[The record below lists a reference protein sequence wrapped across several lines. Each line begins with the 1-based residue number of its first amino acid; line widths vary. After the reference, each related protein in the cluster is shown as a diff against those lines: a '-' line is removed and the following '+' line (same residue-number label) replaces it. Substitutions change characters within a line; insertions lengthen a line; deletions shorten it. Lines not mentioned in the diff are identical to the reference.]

1 MVTSGCPSITIKVDE
16 GKAPREHK
24 TVIDNLTDRGSNAPF
39 GYRNKINILQDELR
53 RHDSIEA

>member
-1 MVTSGCPSITIKVDE
+1 MVTSGCPSMTIKVNE

-24 TVIDNLTDRGSNAPF
+24 IIIDNQMDRGSNAPF
-39 GYRNKINILQDELR
+39 GYRNKINILQDESR